1 MKHFLLAHEIRAL
14 LSVMPRETRRAARWS
29 VVFAVMLAGMEFL
42 ALFMLYPVF
51 GFLAAP
57 SGDATFQLPVL
68 GITADR
74 QVVRYLA
81 VAALGLMI
89 LRSILTLIYRRWWLG
104 VTAAAELGLSERM
117 LHTYA
122 YAPYRFHL
130 DRNSSELMAR
140 VVANVNLACQS
151 GLVGAVGAVSDLMLV
166 SGLVLAL
173 IVANPLAGISVS
185 IYVGLLAFVYV
196 SLTRG
201 MTRNLADASATLVTR
216 VYKRSGTLLRGI
228 REMTIFGLRDNYL
241 QQTSDAR
248 NDMVQIARR
257 VTLLQDIPRAV
268 LEVTLY
274 GTVLAALAFLLTTS
288 DPDAALPLVAL
299 YVIAG
304 LRLMPTL
311 ARLLGNIAM
320 ARTGARVADTLS
332 SEMAEISRV
341 SPAPENR
348 KPILGAR
355 MPLRLLDV
363 NFTFGIDADHVIEEI
378 SLEVPYG
385 TYLGIVGES
394 GSGKTTLTSII
405 LGLLA
410 PSSGSMLYGDQIVE
424 ANDPDWFRRVAVVPQ
439 DVFVTD
445 ESLCLNI
452 LAGSAQDD
460 KRLEKALLQA
470 GLGEVVTQLPDGLD
484 TPLLEG
490 GGRLSAGQRQR
501 VGLAR
506 ALYRSP
512 EILVLDEPTSA
523 LDVNSEAHIIA
534 TLANLRGKLTIIVVA
549 HRTSTLKTVDRV
561 IRLDRGRIIES
572 GPPSIVLAP

>member
-1 MKHFLLAHEIRAL
+1 MRRIPLLYEIRNL
-14 LSVMPRETRRAARWS
+14 LSVMPLRTRRAARWS
-29 VVFAVMLAGMEFL
+29 IVFAVLLASMEFL
-42 ALFMLYPVF
+42 ALFLLYPVF

-57 SGDATFQLPVL
+57 AGDSSFELPLL

-74 QVVRYLA
+74 EVVRYLA

-89 LRSILTLIYRRWWLG
+89 LRSILTLVYRRWWLG
-104 VTAAAELGLSERM
+104 VTAAAELDLSERM

-151 GLVGAVGAVSDLMLV
+151 GLVGAVGAISDLMLV
-166 SGLVLAL
+166 GGLVLAL
-173 IVANPLAGISVS
+173 IVANPVAGISIS

-196 SLTRG
+196 ALTRG
-201 MTRNLADASATLVTR
+201 MTRDLADASATLVTR

-241 QQTSDAR
+241 QQTSEAR
-248 NDMVQIARR
+248 QDMVQIARR

-274 GTVLAALAFLLTTS
+274 GTVLVALAFLLTTS

-320 ARTGARVADTLS
+320 ARTGAHVADMLS
-332 SEMAEISRV
+332 SEMAQISSV
-341 SPAPENR
+341 SPAIENP
-348 KPILGAR
+348 KPISGCK
-355 MPLRLLDV
+355 MPLILQGVD
-363 NFTFGIDADHVIEEI
+363 FTFAPDADHVIKEI
-378 SLEVPYG
+378 DLQIPYG
-385 TYLGIVGES
+385 MYLGIVGES

-410 PSSGSMLYGDQIVE
+410 PSNGRILYGDQIVE

-445 ESLCLNI
+445 ESLRLNI
-452 LAGSAQDD
+452 LAGSPQDD
-460 KRLEKALLQA
+460 ERLAQALLRA
-470 GLGEVVTQLPDGLD
+470 GLSEVVALLPHGLD

-490 GGRLSAGQRQR
+490 GARLSAGQRQR

-523 LDVNSEAHIIA
+523 LDKDSEAHIMR
-534 TLANLRGKLTIIVVA
+534 TLENLRGTLTIIAVA
-549 HRTSTLKTVDRV
+549 HRTSTLKRVDRV
-561 IRLDRGRIIES
+561 IRLDRGRIVES
-572 GPPSIVLAP
+572 GPPGTVLVG